1 MRGKRE
7 KVDLICRVDQ
17 DELGIQEDEFD
28 DLKQLFQM
36 FDMDQDGILNLVEAQ
51 HTLCCVG
58 FRATATQVKSLVA
71 GVGVDQTHFSL
82 SFNEYL
88 SLVAMHRK
96 ADPTE
101 ESLLDV
107 FLSIDIN
114 ATGRIPESTFIQLMK
129 KKQVPEEDV
138 QEMLEEYRKLKITK
152 PDEEIPGAQI
162 YYHEFIKM
170 LQQ

>member
-1 MRGKRE
+1 MSERGSKVNLAADEEGQMVTSTSRHPGRPANEEPHVKKTMRGKRE

-96 ADPTE
+96 
-101 ESLLDV
+101 
-107 FLSIDIN
+107 
-114 ATGRIPESTFIQLMK
+114 
-129 KKQVPEEDV
+129 
-138 QEMLEEYRKLKITK
+138 
-152 PDEEIPGAQI
+152 
-162 YYHEFIKM
+162 
-170 LQQ
+170 